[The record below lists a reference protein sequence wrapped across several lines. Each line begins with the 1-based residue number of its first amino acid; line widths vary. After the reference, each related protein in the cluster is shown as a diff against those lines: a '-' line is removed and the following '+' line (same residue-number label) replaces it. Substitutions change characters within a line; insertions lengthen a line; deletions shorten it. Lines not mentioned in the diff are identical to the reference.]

1 MRLRLTLAFVLVALV
16 AIISVIL
23 FVRLDTQQQV
33 RAYMFGGGI
42 QGAEGLVTAL
52 EDYYQQHGSWQGV
65 ETRMAGFRSGG
76 PSQGAGRWQGEAGRF
91 LLVDASGQVVWDSTG
106 ARMPGS
112 VVELA
117 ELQRAIQ
124 LYDRQRTLI
133 GSLIVNGG
141 AVFRQGDELPLI
153 QRLNEAAL
161 RAGLLAVV
169 IALLAALALAA
180 RLIQP
185 IRQLTQAAQQMAA
198 GRLLQQVPVKGKDEL
213 AELAQAFNRMSAS
226 LRQSEQ
232 RRQEMTAEIAHE
244 LRTPLAVQ
252 RAQLEALLDGVYP
265 LTNENLQPVLD
276 QTRLLS
282 RLVEDLRTLALA
294 DAGELT
300 LELEKTNL
308 LSLLQD
314 TLEQFRPA
322 AEVQRISF
330 TLKVSPENANPLVEG
345 DPLRLAQIFNNLLS
359 NAIRHTPVG
368 GQVQLTLRKTSDWIE
383 VEVRDSGP
391 GIPPEAVERVFERF
405 YRADRARSR
414 AEGGSGLGLAI
425 ARQLA
430 MAQRGSLTAANHPEG
445 GAVFTLRLP
454 ALNH

>member
-1 MRLRLTLAFVLVALV
+1 MRLRLTLAFALVALV

-76 PSQGAGRWQGEAGRF
+76 PGQGAGRRQGEAGHF
-91 LLVDASGQVVWDSTG
+91 LLADASGQVVWDSTG

-112 VVELA
+112 VVEPA

-124 LYDRQRTLI
+124 LSDRQGTLI

-141 AVFRQGDELPLI
+141 LVFRQGDELPLI
-153 QRLNEAAL
+153 QRLNDAAL

-213 AELAQAFNRMSAS
+213 AELAQAFNLMSAS

-314 TLEQFRPA
+314 ALEQFRPA
-322 AEVQRISF
+322 AEVQRISL
-330 TLKVSPENANPLVEG
+330 TLKVAPENANPLVEG

-359 NAIRHTPVG
+359 NAIRHTPAG

-430 MAQRGSLTAANHPEG
+430 VAQRGSLTAANHPEG

-454 ALNH
+454 PVE